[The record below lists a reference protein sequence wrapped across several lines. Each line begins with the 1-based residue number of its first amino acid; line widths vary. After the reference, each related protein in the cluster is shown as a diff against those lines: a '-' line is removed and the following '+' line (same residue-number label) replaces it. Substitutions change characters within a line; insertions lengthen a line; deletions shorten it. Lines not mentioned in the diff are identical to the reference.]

1 MPLVNK
7 EVLEKASEEKI
18 KDSGLKQINQVKAK
32 QPKDVYIT
40 FKLNRQDKQLFEG
53 YAEVR
58 GSTISNEA
66 RRLVLD
72 LLIKQ
77 GLK

>member
-40 FKLNRQDKQLFEG
+40 FKLNRQDKQLFERVRRSKG
-53 YAEVR
+53 EVP
-58 GSTISNEA
+58 
-66 RRLVLD
+66 
-72 LLIKQ
+72 
-77 GLK
+77 